1 MRYIKLASAKN
12 PDIDFIELND
22 LNGFFCTSFQ
32 SLGIN
37 RKIEYLPI
45 KNINISVDNK
55 PEFNTYSLIIQILSK
70 YSEYETKY
78 RQLITFID
86 RNKKVGFRLYFKPY
100 DNVNMRY
107 CLCDIE
113 KSVKTEKLQPITLT
127 LKQKS
132 MWFGDEQTISTSQTE
147 QSGNLF
153 EFANDGNDYYSAGFY
168 YDETVGIYC
177 IDFFSGIETYA
188 NIINNSY
195 NEIPLNIKIYG
206 KSTNPI
212 VSLYKKNEN
221 EPIRQLQIFANID
234 TGYYVEIKSSVLD
247 NGIYY
252 VNNATGE
259 IIQDYSSLVNNKLGS
274 PFFYID
280 NGEYYIKVVDDGNN
294 ETLCVTTYQE
304 EYSE

>member
-1 MRYIKLASAKN
+1 MRYIKLTSAKN

-37 RKIEYLPI
+37 RKIEYLTI
-45 KNINISVDNK
+45 KNTSISVDNK
-55 PEFNTYSLIIQILSK
+55 PEFNTYNIIVNILSK
-70 YSEYETKY
+70 YSEYESQY
-78 RQLITFID
+78 RRFITFID
-86 RNKKVGFRLYFKPY
+86 RNKKVGFRLYYKPY
-100 DNVNMRY
+100 DNVDMRY

-132 MWFGDEQTISTSQTE
+132 MWFVDKPPVFTSQIE

-153 EFANDGNDYYSAGFY
+153 EFANDGYNYYSAGFY

-177 IDFFSGIETYA
+177 IDFFGGIQTQA
-188 NIINNSY
+188 DIINDSY

-206 KSTNPI
+206 KSVKPT
-212 VSLYKKNEN
+212 VSLFRKGEN
-221 EPIRQLQIFANID
+221 MPIRQLQINATIND
-234 TGYYVEIKSSVLD
+234 GYYVEINSSILE
-247 NGIYY
+247 NGIWY
-252 VNNATGE
+252 VNKDTE
-259 IIQDYSSLVNNKLGS
+259 KKIQDYSSLVNNEYGS

-280 NGEYYIKVVDDGNN
+280 NGEYYIKVVDNGNN
-294 ETLCVTTYQE
+294 ETLCKISYQE